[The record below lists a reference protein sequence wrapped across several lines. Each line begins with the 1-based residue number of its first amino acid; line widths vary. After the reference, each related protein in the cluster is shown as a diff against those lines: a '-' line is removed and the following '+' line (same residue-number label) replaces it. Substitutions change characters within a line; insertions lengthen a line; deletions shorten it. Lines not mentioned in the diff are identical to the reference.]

1 MKKDDTVYRAQILDA
16 IAKVESFVGH
26 ISVDAFKENQEKQSA
41 VILQLIIIGELSKH
55 LSDGFKSQYSAPWR
69 QIAGLR
75 DRAVHDYFS
84 LDVEQLWK
92 TIEEDVPML
101 KKVLLTYKI
110 IL

>member
-1 MKKDDTVYRAQILDA
+1 MMEKNDTVYRAQILDA
-16 IAKVESFVGH
+16 IAKVESFVGTVH
-26 ISVDAFKENQEKQSA
+26 LDAFTENQEKQSA

-55 LSDGFKSQYSAPWR
+55 LSDSFKSQYNMPWK

-92 TIEEDVPML
+92 TVQEDIPVL
-101 KKVLLTYKI
+101 KKALSV
-110 IL
+110 